1 MSLAITG
8 ATGQLGRLVIA
19 DLKTRVPAGQIVALA
34 RSPAKAADLGVE
46 ARAFDY
52 DSDVG
57 TLAAALAG
65 VDKLLLI
72 SGSEVGQRT
81 AQHRKA
87 IEAAKAAGVREIVY
101 TSLLHADT
109 SPLSLAREHVE
120 TEALLKASG
129 IPHVILRNGWYG
141 ENYAG
146 SIAAAVQHGALIGAA
161 GAGRISAA
169 ARKDY
174 ATAASVVLSN
184 QGHAGKT
191 YELAADQAFTLADL
205 AAEISAQTGKDVPYK
220 HLSEGDYAAA
230 LAGAGIPADFAAMIA
245 GWDVGASNGA
255 LYAEDKSLSTLIGRP
270 TTPLREI
277 VKAAL

>member
-1 MSLAITG
+1 MTLAITG
-8 ATGQLGRLVIA
+8 ATGQLGRLVVA
-19 DLKTRVPAGQIVALA
+19 DLKTRVPAAEIVALA
-34 RSPAKAADLGVE
+34 RTPAKAADLGVE
-46 ARAFDY
+46 VRAFDY
-52 DSDVG
+52 GSDVA

-109 SPLSLAREHVE
+109 SPLGLAREHVE

-129 IPHVILRNGWYG
+129 IPHVILRNGWYS

-174 ATAASVVLSN
+174 ATAASVVLSSE
-184 QGHAGKT
+184 GHAGKV
-191 YELAADQAFTLADL
+191 YELAGDQAFTLSDL
-205 AAEISAQTGKDVPYK
+205 AAEISAQTGQDVPYK
-220 HLSEGDYAAA
+220 NLSEGDYAAA
-230 LAGAGIPADFAAMIA
+230 LAGAGVPADFAAMIA
-245 GWDVGASNGA
+245 GWDVGTANGA
-255 LYAEDKSLSTLIGRP
+255 LFSDDKALSTLIGRP
-270 TTPLREI
+270 TTPLGQI